1 MVDETHLRDLASRC
15 LWLSKNCYD
24 LTAAAEL
31 RRISTEM
38 TAAAADSRCRTD
50 ARPGR
55 IESASIPLVTV
66 PDQVGDGNEPIT
78 L

>member
-1 MVDETHLRDLASRC
+1 MVDAAHLRDLASRC

-38 TAAAADSRCRTD
+38 NSEAADSQKLADT
-50 ARPGR
+50 RPL
-55 IESASIPLVTV
+55 PH
-66 PDQVGDGNEPIT
+66 
-78 L
+78 

>member
-1 MVDETHLRDLASRC
+1 MVDEAHLRDLAGRC

-38 TAAAADSRCRTD
+38 TAEAADS
-50 ARPGR
+50 AKLPG
-55 IESASIPLVTV
+55 AMPL
-66 PDQVGDGNEPIT
+66 PHELHGSP
-78 L
+78 

>member
-1 MVDETHLRDLASRC
+1 MRTTMVDQAHLRDLASRC

-38 TAAAADSRCRTD
+38 SAEAANSQQLPD
-50 ARPGR
+50 AMQRPH
-55 IESASIPLVTV
+55 
-66 PDQVGDGNEPIT
+66 
-78 L
+78 

>member
-1 MVDETHLRDLASRC
+1 MVDEAHLRDLARRC

-38 TAAAADSRCRTD
+38 
-50 ARPGR
+50 
-55 IESASIPLVTV
+55 SAEATNSQKL
-66 PDQVGDGNEPIT
+66 PDVVQLPH
-78 L
+78 

>member
-1 MVDETHLRDLASRC
+1 MVDEAHLRDLASRC

-38 TAAAADSRCRTD
+38 TAEAANSPKL
-50 ARPGR
+50 PG
-55 IESASIPLVTV
+55 AMLLPH
-66 PDQVGDGNEPIT
+66 
-78 L
+78 

>member
-1 MVDETHLRDLASRC
+1 MVDAAHLRELARQC

-38 TAAAADSRCRTD
+38 NAEA
-50 ARPGR
+50 
-55 IESASIPLVTV
+55 ESSQKLSGTMPL
-66 PDQVGDGNEPIT
+66 PH
-78 L
+78 